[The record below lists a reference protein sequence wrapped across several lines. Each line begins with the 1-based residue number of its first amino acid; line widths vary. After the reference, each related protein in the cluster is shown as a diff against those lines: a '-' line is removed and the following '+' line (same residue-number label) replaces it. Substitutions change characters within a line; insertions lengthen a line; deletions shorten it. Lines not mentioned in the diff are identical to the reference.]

1 MHDATVRGTSE
12 CWWQLE
18 RPGLTMPVR
27 IDPKGLRGPT
37 PGQARGKRW
46 RLTSRGLYVPEGVPM
61 DILEQRIV
69 EAAVVLPP
77 GTGVTGWAGLRWS
90 GGAWFD
96 GLDSSG
102 AAQQP
107 VTLAIGD
114 STIVAQRGFE
124 VSEEHLRPY
133 DLIQLDGLPITIPLR
148 SVTFLMRYAATLVDA
163 VTAID
168 MATYNDL
175 VSIDEVASY
184 QQTLPAWTGIPLC
197 RAATVH
203 ADENAWSP
211 REVRTRLVWTRVAEL
226 PRPLS
231 NRPVFDR
238 WGHHIGT
245 PDLLD
250 EEAGVVCEYN
260 GSLHLAGVQR
270 RRDRDREEAF
280 RRCGLEYLEVM
291 AGDSDEQVARR
302 IDEIRSRAAWT
313 APTTRDWTIALPHWW
328 IPTFTVEQRRDLDEH
343 QRSRLLRLRR
353 TA

>member
-1 MHDATVRGTSE
+1 MHDATVRGTTE

-18 RPGLTMPVR
+18 RTGLVMPVR
-27 IDPKGLRGPT
+27 TDPTGRRGPT
-37 PGQARGKRW
+37 QGQARGKRW
-46 RLTSRGLYVPEGVPM
+46 RTTSRGLHVPEGVAT
-61 DILEQRIV
+61 DVVEQRIV
-69 EAAVVLPP
+69 EAAAVLA
-77 GTGVTGWAGLRWS
+77 TGVTGWAALRWC

-96 GLDSSG
+96 GLDSG
-102 AAQQP
+102 GTERQP

-114 STIVAQRGFE
+114 SRIVAQQGFE
-124 VSEEHLRPY
+124 ISEEHLRPY
-133 DLIQLDGLPITIPLR
+133 DLTQIDGLPITIPLR

-168 MATYNDL
+168 MAAYNDL
-175 VSIDEVASY
+175 VSIEEVAAY

-197 RAATVH
+197 RAATAH

-211 REVRTRLVWTRVAEL
+211 REVRTRLVWTHVAEL

-238 WGHHIGT
+238 QGNHIGT

-260 GSLHLAGVQR
+260 GSLHLAGAQR

-280 RRCGLEYLEVM
+280 RGCGLEYLEVM
-291 AGDSDEQVARR
+291 AGDADEQVARR
-302 IDEIRSRAAWT
+302 IHEIRSRAAWA
-313 APTTRDWTIALPHWW
+313 APSTRGWTTALPHWW
-328 IPTFTVEQRRDLDEH
+328 IPTFTVDQRRNLDEP
-343 QRSRLLRLRR
+343 QRKRLLRLRR